1 MGDNFKM
8 KAGSLFAGIG
18 GFDLG
23 FQWAGIETV
32 WQVEKDEFCQ
42 KVLAKHWPESKRYG
56 DIYGFIEEIKREKV
70 EPVDI
75 IAGGFPCQPF
85 SQAGK
90 RKGQGDDRYLWPAMV
105 EVISLLRPAWV
116 VGENVAGILNMGF
129 ENMLSEL
136 ESQGYRTESFIIPAC
151 AVNAPHRRDR
161 VWIVAH
167 TDSHAPDTG
176 CFRPQEH
183 EKQTAGCEQYNKDA
197 PDTRHQ
203 RLQGSKRAGTHEKRQ
218 AAHGPAPERNS
229 AWDEP
234 WIEAA
239 TRFCG
244 IHDGVPNRAHRLR
257 ALGNAVV
264 PQIPYII
271 GKYIKEIILK

>member
-1 MGDNFKM
+1 M

-32 WQVEKDEFCQ
+32 WQVEKDQFCQ
-42 KVLAKHWPESKRYG
+42 KVLAKHWPDVKRYG
-56 DIYGFIEEIKREKV
+56 DIYDFIEKIKSGQV

-90 RKGQGDDRYLWPAMV
+90 RKGQEDDRYLWPAMV

-136 ESQGYRTESFIIPAC
+136 ESQGYRVETLIIPAC

-161 VWIVAH
+161 IWIIAHCGCKHGQPGGNERMETDQTKRTPCLPDSKRRSEVAPNTH
-167 TDSHAPDTG
+167 
-176 CFRPQEH
+176 
-183 EKQTAGCEQYNKDA
+183 
-197 PDTRHQ
+197 HQ
-203 RLQGSKRAGTHEKRQ
+203 RLQGGKRTGTHEKRQ

-244 IHDGVPNRAHRLR
+244 VHDGVPDRTHRLR

-271 GKYIKEIILK
+271 GKYIKDIILK